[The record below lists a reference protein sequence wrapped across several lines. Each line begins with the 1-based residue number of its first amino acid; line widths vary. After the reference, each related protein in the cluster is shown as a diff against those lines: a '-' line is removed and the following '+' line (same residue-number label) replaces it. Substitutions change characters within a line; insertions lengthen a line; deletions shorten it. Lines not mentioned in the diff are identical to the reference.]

1 MRAAPTQAPTTGR
14 VPSGP
19 NCMGAA
25 RNHRSEGPQWI
36 DRAAP
41 ALSALAWI
49 VPLAVI
55 SVGVLRRP
63 GQRSLDPIYRWA
75 IEAWQAQRP
84 LYTDSEGFIYLPT
97 FIPIYSPF
105 AGMPVP
111 WGEIAWR
118 AVAAAGIGH
127 ALWSLMAL
135 VPRPRSP
142 RGFLLLSIACLPV
155 SLGAL
160 QMGQANAWI
169 AMSLFQAAAAL
180 GRGQHWRA
188 AAWLGLGFAI
198 KPIVL
203 AAMGLAVLRWPRA
216 ALPLAA
222 MTAGWILAPFLTA
235 PTAYVLDQYA
245 ASLRTILG
253 SCATV
258 TEHRFADVNG
268 ILRSVGVAIEPRWS
282 NAVSMAAGLS
292 LACVTLAWGRRFAP
306 DRSALQWLN
315 VSCCYLLLFNP
326 MTEANSYCML
336 GVPAALLA
344 WEWLGRGE
352 DSSEPRQTAYL
363 AAGWV
368 SIAVLL
374 LMGSASELARPWL
387 GNSLD
392 LWFFP
397 CCALAFGAA
406 AIVRM
411 VARAD

>member
-1 MRAAPTQAPTTGR
+1 M
-14 VPSGP
+14 
-19 NCMGAA
+19 
-25 RNHRSEGPQWI
+25 
-36 DRAAP
+36 
-41 ALSALAWI
+41 LAWI
-49 VPLAVI
+49 VPLTVI
-55 SVGVLRRP
+55 SLGVLRLP

-75 IEAWQAQRP
+75 IEAWQAHKP

-111 WGEIAWR
+111 LGEIVWR
-118 AVAAAGIGH
+118 AVAVAGIGH
-127 ALWSLMAL
+127 ALGSLMAL
-135 VPRPRSP
+135 VPRLRSP
-142 RGFLLLSIACLPV
+142 RGFLMLSIACLTV

-180 GRGQHWRA
+180 GRGRNWRA
-188 AAWLGLGFAI
+188 AAWLSLGFAI

-216 ALPLAA
+216 VLPLVV

-235 PTAYVLDQYA
+235 PTAYFLDQYV

-258 TEHRFADVNG
+258 TEHRFADFNG
-268 ILRSVGVAIEPRWS
+268 VFRSVGVAIEPRWS
-282 NAVSMAAGLS
+282 NGVSMAAGLS
-292 LACVTLAWGRRFAP
+292 LGCITVAWGRRFTQ

-374 LMGSASELARPWL
+374 LMGSASELARLWL

-397 CCALAFGAA
+397 CCALAFGAT
-406 AIVRM
+406 VMYRM
-411 VARAD
+411 VTRAN